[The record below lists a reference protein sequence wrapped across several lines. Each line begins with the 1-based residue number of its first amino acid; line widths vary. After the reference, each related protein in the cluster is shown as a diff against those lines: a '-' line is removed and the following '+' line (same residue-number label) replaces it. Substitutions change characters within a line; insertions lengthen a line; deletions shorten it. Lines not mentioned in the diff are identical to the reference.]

1 MIILKIRQI
10 SWIEKNTF
18 YGTKNVHLLALYGNP
33 LIELGPSSLN
43 NLHNVRDIRLPLGIQ
58 HIVPGAFYG
67 LSDVHDLVL
76 EGLQGVHIQADT
88 FFNLSNV
95 QHLTIHDSDL
105 VDMSPRAFGENSR
118 RELLISMKKR
128 SNVSIKVIN
137 DARVFQV
144 SQSSSI
150 DNISTLNS

>member
-1 MIILKIRQI
+1 MIILKIWQI

-33 LIELGPSSLN
+33 LTELGPSSLN

-105 VDMSPRAFGENSR
+105 VDMSPRAFGENFR
-118 RELLISMKKR
+118 LEPVDLYRETKKR
-128 SNVSIKVIN
+128 FEKSHKWRKSFPSIAKFFN
-137 DARVFQV
+137 W
-144 SQSSSI
+144 
-150 DNISTLNS
+150 